1 MITATIRRY
10 HAIVYPFHRQMKL
23 THARIVL
30 VTIWIISLA
39 GITPYALACKY
50 DSTKEECTE
59 DFESIGMSPKAYT
72 LTMFVLQYV
81 LPMIGMTY
89 AYNR

>member
-1 MITATIRRY
+1 
-10 HAIVYPFHRQMKL
+10 MKL

-30 VTIWIISLA
+30 VAIWIISLA

-50 DSTKEECTE
+50 DNKENTCRE
-59 DFESIGMSPKAYT
+59 DFHSIGMSPKAYT
-72 LTMFVLQYV
+72 LTMFMLQYV
-81 LPMIGMTY
+81 LPMVGMTY